1 MYLVLVV
8 PLYLYIYFFLVGGGF
23 VLCFVPYNQSLHFS
37 ANLMYIVSSSLNFL
51 LPLSTYI
58 PSDVA

>member
-8 PLYLYIYFFLVGGGF
+8 PLYLYFFWGVGGF

-51 LPLSTYI
+51 LSLSTYV

>member
-8 PLYLYIYFFLVGGGF
+8 PLYLFIFFGGGF

-51 LPLSTYI
+51 LSLSTYV